1 MAGYV
6 RDAADRVLSRGGA
19 GPETQAMLLRL
30 ADSAGGGPVTRE
42 YRAPW
47 DAQTRTDLRALPAV
61 PAARGTGHPGWV
73 TARHRIQ
80 VAVTVS
86 LITALLYLGQH
97 LLWPHSP
104 VPHGWLA
111 WTWSWTGVLWAVP
124 FIPGAFELAG
134 LLLWRA
140 PRAPARPVRNLV
152 CWRIVSRGLNKE
164 ALCDTIF
171 ACRLEM
177 DRTPLF
183 PYVIEVVLDHD
194 TALAGLPRERP
205 DLHYIC
211 VPPGYS
217 TPGGTRNK
225 ARALNYALEASPLP
239 GAAWIVH
246 LDEETHPA
254 ASGIRGI
261 AAAIGKRRRRGGCGS
276 GRARSP
282 TTGTGR
288 ITRS

>member
-1 MAGYV
+1 MAGHV

-19 GPETQAMLLRL
+19 GPDTQAMLLRL
-30 ADSAGGGPVTRE
+30 ADSTASGPVTRG
-42 YRAPW
+42 RPRPPW
-47 DAQTRTDLRALPAV
+47 DAASTRTDLRALTDDP
-61 PAARGTGHPGWV
+61 PAAVKAGHPGWV
-73 TARHRIQ
+73 TVRHRIQ
-80 VAVTVS
+80 VAVTVT
-86 LITALLYLGQH
+86 LITALFYAGQR

-111 WTWSWTGVLWAVP
+111 QSWSWAGVLWAVP

-140 PRAPARPVRNLV
+140 PRSPAAPVPYLV

-164 ALCDTIF
+164 ALRDTIM

-183 PYVIEVVLDHD
+183 RYVIEVVLDHD
-194 TALAGLPRERP
+194 TALAGLPREMR

-211 VPPGYS
+211 VPSGYV

-225 ARALNYALEASPLP
+225 ARALNYALQASPLP
-239 GAAWIVH
+239 GLGVDCA
-246 LDEETHPA
+246 P
-254 ASGIRGI
+254 G
-261 AAAIGKRRRRGGCGS
+261 
-276 GRARSP
+276 
-282 TTGTGR
+282 
-288 ITRS
+288 